1 MLMSNTD
8 EGVPTGALQ
17 GPQAGNKTQ
26 PELANETFV
35 GANDFVVA
43 LLSYSGDLSECA
55 SVRVRPRRLS
65 RQLADL
71 RGLVRRLRTA
81 RQEWEGLWK
90 RCDRQAI

>member
-35 GANDFVVA
+35 GANDIGASKLRLCFASASLAGLCKGKSSSLRLA
-43 LLSYSGDLSECA
+43 LGGA
-55 SVRVRPRRLS
+55 
-65 RQLADL
+65 
-71 RGLVRRLRTA
+71 
-81 RQEWEGLWK
+81 
-90 RCDRQAI
+90 